1 MSHILLIEDEQN
13 IAKGII
19 LNLEL
24 EGYQVSHADRGDTGI
39 ELYKNENFDLVVLDL
54 MLPGLSGEDILV
66 KIRQINEKTPVLV
79 LSAKDSSKSK
89 VKCFNLGTDDYLSK
103 PFNLDEFILRVKRLL
118 KRSSWTKREVEVFE
132 FGPNKIF
139 FGDFRATDGK
149 KDYSLTE
156 QEVKILTLLTQNEG
170 EVVTRGE
177 LLELLGYKKDS
188 NTRTIDNFIVRFRKY
203 FEENPKEPKHIISI
217 RSVGYKFI
225 K

>member
-1 MSHILLIEDEQN
+1 MSRILLIEDEQN

-24 EGYQVSHADRGDTGI
+24 EGYEVIHASRGDLGI
-39 ELYKNENFDLVVLDL
+39 NFYREQDFDLVVLDL
-54 MLPGLSGEDILV
+54 MLPVLSGEDILV
-66 KIRQINEKTPVLV
+66 QIREINEKTPILV

-89 VKCFNLGTDDYLSK
+89 VRCFNLGTDDYLSK

-118 KRSSWTKREVEVFE
+118 KRSSWTKKDVSVYQ
-132 FGPNKIF
+132 FGANEINF
-139 FGDFRATDGK
+139 SDFKASSQGEEYT
-149 KDYSLTE
+149 LTE

>member
-1 MSHILLIEDEQN
+1 MSHILLIEDEEN

-24 EGYQVSHADRGDTGI
+24 EGFEVTHAARGDEAI
-39 ELYKNENFDLVVLDL
+39 EIYEQQNFDLVVLDL

-66 KIRQINEKTPVLV
+66 KIRDVNEKTPVLV

-89 VKCFNLGTDDYLSK
+89 VRCFNLGTDDYLAK

-118 KRSSWTKREVEVFE
+118 KRSSWTKKEVEVYK
-132 FGPNKIF
+132 FGNNEINF
-139 FGDFRATDGK
+139 SDFKAYSDEQE
-149 KDYSLTE
+149 YSLTE
-156 QEVKILTLLTQNEG
+156 QEAKILTLLTQNEG

-217 RSVGYKFI
+217 RSVGYKFV

>member
-1 MSHILLIEDEQN
+1 MSRILLIEDEQN

-24 EGYQVSHADRGDTGI
+24 EGYEVVHANRGDLGI
-39 ELYKNENFDLVVLDL
+39 KLYKDQEFDLVVLDL
-54 MLPGLSGEDILV
+54 MLPVISGEDILV
-66 KIRQINEKTPVLV
+66 QIREINEKTPVLV

-89 VKCFNLGTDDYLSK
+89 VRCFNLGTDDYLSK

-118 KRSSWTKREVEVFE
+118 KRSSWTKKEVTIYK
-132 FGPNKIF
+132 FGANEIHF
-139 FGDFRATDGK
+139 SDFKALCQGEEYT
-149 KDYSLTE
+149 LTE

>member
-1 MSHILLIEDEQN
+1 MSRILLVEDEQN

-24 EGYQVSHADRGDTGI
+24 EGYEVVHADRGDLAI
-39 ELYKNENFDLVVLDL
+39 EIYENQSFDLVVLDL
-54 MLPGLSGEDILV
+54 MLPGLSGEDILTR
-66 KIRQINEKTPVLV
+66 IRDVNEKTPVLV
-79 LSAKDSSKSK
+79 LSAKDSAKSK
-89 VKCFNLGTDDYLSK
+89 VKCFNLGTDDYLAK

-118 KRSSWTKREVEVFE
+118 KRSSWTKKEVEIYE
-132 FGPNKIF
+132 FGNNSINF
-139 FGDFRATDGK
+139 SDFKANS
-149 KDYSLTE
+149 KDEEYSLTE
-156 QEVKILTLLTQNEG
+156 QEAKILTLLTQNEG